1 MATVDVLFCVTSTL
15 EAALFG
21 PPQGSLQPSMA
32 LPAND
37 AFSLGLAHDQ
47 PRRSS
52 SRSRTPSL
60 PRRPSTPPTSISM
73 AGAKRAHKLR
83 ASSMRDS
90 HCSSTSMGSLSDAPT
105 IEELA
110 EEVDAQTV
118 PGDAKKQSRALNG
131 SASNTHRNR
140 KHSEKKDNKIDWE
153 IPRKALHS
161 SIGFLTLYLWISD
174 GSRDHVVTALS
185 SALAVLVPVDILR
198 LRYPSFERA
207 FEKCVGIFM
216 RDSERQTS
224 NGVIWYMLGVNTV
237 LVTLPLDIAVVSV
250 AILSWADTAAS
261 TFGRLYGQ
269 FTPRLP
275 ARSPIL
281 GLPLAPRKS
290 LAGFVAA
297 AITGAAVAVGFWSFV
312 APLREQK
319 PELSW
324 TWEGGVG
331 RAFANSDSK
340 MFSGWTGITTIGIVA
355 GLVTAVAEAL
365 DLGSIDDNL
374 SLPIITG
381 GCLWGLF
388 KVCGWLGGVFS

>member
-1 MATVDVLFCVTSTL
+1 MAI
-15 EAALFG
+15 
-21 PPQGSLQPSMA
+21 
-32 LPAND
+32 PAND

-60 PRRPSTPPTSISM
+60 PRRSSTPPTNISM
-73 AGAKRAHKLR
+73 TGAKRVHKRR
-83 ASSMRDS
+83 ASAMRDS
-90 HCSSTSMGSLSDAPT
+90 QHSSASMGSLSDAPT
-105 IEELA
+105 IDELV
-110 EEVDAQTV
+110 EEVDAQIV
-118 PGDAKKQSRALNG
+118 CGEAKMQSHARNG
-131 SASNTHRNR
+131 SASNNSRN
-140 KHSEKKDNKIDWE
+140 KKQLEKKDNKIDFE

-161 SIGFLTLYLWISD
+161 SIGFLTLYLWTSD
-174 GSRDHVVTALS
+174 GSRDHVVMALS

-216 RDSERQTS
+216 RDSEKQKS

-250 AILSWADTAAS
+250 LILSWADTAAS

-269 FTPRLP
+269 YTPRLP

-290 LAGFVAA
+290 LAGFIAA
-297 AITGAAVAVGFWSFV
+297 AITGAAVAVGFWSHL
-312 APLREQK
+312 ARLREQR

-331 RAFANSDSK
+331 EAFADSDSK
-340 MFSGWTGITTIGIVA
+340 TLSGWTGIATIGIA
-355 GLVTAVAEAL
+355 TGLVTAVAEAL

-388 KVCGWLGGVFS
+388 KVLGWLGGVFC